1 MNIYILTI
9 LKQADDSYYPDYEY
23 IQGAYATRMRAEEAA
38 KNLEYKHEALHSDFY
53 NFSGWR
59 ITKCEVDADAGS
71 AEVINKYYR
80 K

>member
-1 MNIYILTI
+1 MNIYILTT
-9 LKQADDSYYPDYEY
+9 LRQADDNYYPDYEC

-53 NFSGWR
+53 SFSGWR
-59 ITKCEVDADAGS
+59 ITKCEVDSDSGN
-71 AEVINKYYR
+71 AEVISKYYR